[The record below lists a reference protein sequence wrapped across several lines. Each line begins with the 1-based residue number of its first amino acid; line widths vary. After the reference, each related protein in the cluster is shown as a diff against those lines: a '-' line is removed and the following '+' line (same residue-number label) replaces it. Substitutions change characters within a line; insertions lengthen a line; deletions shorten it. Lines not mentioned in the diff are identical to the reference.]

1 MANEKLD
8 LLDFAGFK
16 YWLVRDA
23 DKVLLFRGPTNNPR
37 QELAGRIETSK
48 IREMVAWLG
57 TDDAKVSASFDGPM
71 ANEIKKAARELGIPE
86 NMIIQNAV
94 KLFLDIGSATS

>member
-8 LLDFAGFK
+8 LLDFAGFR

-37 QELAGRIETSK
+37 QELAGRIEVSK
-48 IREMVAWLG
+48 VREMQAWLG
-57 TDDAKVSASFDGPM
+57 ADDTKLSVSFEGPM
-71 ANEIKKAARELGIPE
+71 ANEIKKAAKDLGMPE